1 MHNNENCHIRI
12 SKTKQWVSKFKCM
25 CAVNVQIDSYFFKV
39 EIYKYCAHKDK
50 FFLTEFFFISKVLC
64 PESLRRRIF
73 FLLLLPWWNTPQN
86 HPIYRMCEV
95 LADSAH
101 VLPVGNNLT
110 KLLSGQVWIIS
121 MINNNNNNNNNNND
135 NNNKLYSYFS
145 VKVYS
150 VM

>member
-1 MHNNENCHIRI
+1 MHKNENCHIRI
-12 SKTKQWVSKFKCM
+12 YKTRQWVSKFKCM

-39 EIYKYCAHKDK
+39 EIYKYCIKTS
-50 FFLTEFFFISKVLC
+50 FFLTEFFFSKVLC
-64 PESLRRRIF
+64 LESLRGRIF
-73 FLLLLPWWNTPQN
+73 FLLLSPWWNTPQN
-86 HPIYRMCEV
+86 HPIYRMREV
-95 LADSAH
+95 LTDSAH

-121 MINNNNNNNNNNND
+121 MINNNNNNNNNDN

-150 VM
+150 IM